1 MNSIERTKHWENIF
15 KTKDTTKVSW
25 YENIPEVSLKLI
37 EQLNLNHKAT
47 ILEVGSGDS
56 FLADEL
62 LNKGFKNLI
71 LLDISETALA
81 KIKTRLGEQAN
92 QISFIQ
98 SDITE
103 LNISLNVDV
112 WHDRAVF
119 HFLNSEKE
127 IRKYVNLAAEK
138 IKEKGFLIL
147 GTFSKNGPEEC
158 SGLKVTQYNE
168 KDLTNLFSNYF
179 RKMECFEY
187 THQTPSGGKQI
198 FQFCVFQRI

>member
-1 MNSIERTKHWENIF
+1 MERTKHWENIF

-37 EQLNLNHKAT
+37 DQLNVNQKAS

-56 FLADEL
+56 FLADQL
-62 LNKGFKNLI
+62 LNKGFENLI

-81 KIKTRLGEQAN
+81 KIKERLREQAK
-92 QISFIQ
+92 QITFIQ

-103 LNISLNVDV
+103 LNTSFNVDV

-127 IRKYVNLAAEK
+127 IRKYVDLAAEK
-138 IKEKGFLIL
+138 INLNGFLIL

-158 SGLKVTQYNE
+158 SGLKVTQYSE
-168 KDLTNLFSNYF
+168 KELCELFSENF
-179 RKMECFEY
+179 RKKECFEY
-187 THQTPSGGKQI
+187 IHKTPSGGKQI
-198 FQFCVFQRI
+198 FQFCVFQRN